1 MGIHCLGNLK
11 LSIKMKNGIRIRIKM
26 FQIHFVSCNITL
38 ETDLFI
44 KNVLTFFFIDYDK
57 IFENDESQHVIKKCY
72 LKFLKAW
79 RTFTLNKFVTVFLS
93 YGDF

>member
-1 MGIHCLGNLK
+1 
-11 LSIKMKNGIRIRIKM
+11 M

-57 IFENDESQHVIKKCY
+57 IFENDESQHVIKNV
-72 LKFLKAW
+72 AE
-79 RTFTLNKFVTVFLS
+79 VFKGLENLH
-93 YGDF
+93 FK

>member
-57 IFENDESQHVIKKCY
+57 IFENDESQHVIKNV
-72 LKFLKAW
+72 AE
-79 RTFTLNKFVTVFLS
+79 VFKGLENLH
-93 YGDF
+93 FK

>member
-57 IFENDESQHVIKKCY
+57 IFENDESQHVIKNV
-72 LKFLKAW
+72 AE
-79 RTFTLNKFVTVFLS
+79 VFKGVENLH
-93 YGDF
+93 FK

>member
-11 LSIKMKNGIRIRIKM
+11 LSIKMKIGIRIRIKM

-57 IFENDESQHVIKKCY
+57 IFENDESQHVIKNV
-72 LKFLKAW
+72 AE
-79 RTFTLNKFVTVFLS
+79 VFKGLENLH
-93 YGDF
+93 FK

>member
-79 RTFTLNKFVTVFLS
+79 RWRTFTLNKFVTVF
-93 YGDF
+93 